1 MVHPLEA
8 PIPGQSLTSEPKN
21 VPWEYPARITD
32 PMDALEFH
40 MEQLSDENTVDNI
53 IEMLEIGIPVSVV
66 ASSMLTVAVMDG
78 EHSLD
83 VKLIIMPLVENH
95 IKSLAEV
102 TGIDYKMSMRDYD
115 DTTEADKQR
124 KASVLEAKI
133 RNMTEKVKPS
143 DMMDEGDRITEQ
155 AQQELMKIEEP
166 ETEAM
171 PTEPKGL
178 MSKENM

>member
-1 MVHPLEA
+1 
-8 PIPGQSLTSEPKN
+8 
-21 VPWEYPARITD
+21 
-32 PMDALEFH
+32 
-40 MEQLSDENTVDNI
+40 
-53 IEMLEIGIPVSVV
+53 
-66 ASSMLTVAVMDG
+66 MDG

-83 VKLIIMPLVENH
+83 VKLIIKPLVENH

-115 DTTEADKQR
+115 DTSEAERNR
-124 KASVLEAKI
+124 KANVLEAKI

>member
-21 VPWEYPARITD
+21 VPWEYPARITE

-40 MEQLSDENTVDNI
+40 MKQLTDENTVDNI
-53 IEMLEIGIPVSVV
+53 MEMLEVGIPISVV

-78 EHSLD
+78 EHSVD
-83 VKLIIMPLVENH
+83 VKLIIKPFVENH

-115 DTTEADKQR
+115 DTSEAER
-124 KASVLEAKI
+124 KREASVLEAKI

-143 DMMDEGDRITEQ
+143 TMDEGDRITEQ
-155 AQQELMKIEEP
+155 TQQELMKVEEP
-166 ETEAM
+166 ETGGM
-171 PTEPKGL
+171 SPEPKGL

>member
-21 VPWEYPARITD
+21 VPWEYPARITE

-40 MEQLSDENTVDNI
+40 MKQLTDESTVDNI
-53 IEMLEIGIPVSVV
+53 LEMLEIGIPVSVV

-83 VKLIIMPLVENH
+83 VKLIIKPFVEDH

-102 TGIDYKMSMRDYD
+102 TGIDYMLSMKDL
-115 DTTEADKQR
+115 DTNSEAERQR
-124 KASVLEAKI
+124 KAEVLEAKI
-133 RNMTEKVKPS
+133 RKLTEKVKPNT
-143 DMMDEGDRITEQ
+143 MEQGDRITEQ
-155 AQQELMKIEEP
+155 AQEELMKTEEP
-166 ETEAM
+166 EAEAM

>member
-8 PIPGQSLTSEPKN
+8 PIPGQSLTSQPKN
-21 VPWEYPARITD
+21 VPWEYPARITE

-40 MEQLSDENTVDNI
+40 MKQLTDENTVDNI
-53 IEMLEIGIPVSVV
+53 MEMLEVGIPVSVI

-78 EHSLD
+78 EHSID
-83 VKLIIMPLVENH
+83 VKLIIKPFVEDH

-133 RNMTEKVKPS
+133 RNMTEKVQPS
-143 DMMDEGDRITEQ
+143 TMDEGDRITEQ
-155 AQQELMKIEEP
+155 AQQELMKTEEP

>member
-21 VPWEYPARITD
+21 VPWEYPARITE

-40 MEQLSDENTVDNI
+40 MKQLTDENTVDNI
-53 IEMLEIGIPVSVV
+53 MEMLEVGIPVSVI

-78 EHSLD
+78 EHSID
-83 VKLIIMPLVENH
+83 VKLIIKPFVEDH

-133 RNMTEKVKPS
+133 RNMTEKVQPS
-143 DMMDEGDRITEQ
+143 TMDEGDRITEQ
-155 AQQELMKIEEP
+155 AQQELMKTEEP

>member
-8 PIPGQSLTSEPKN
+8 PIPGQSLTSQPKN
-21 VPWEYPARITD
+21 VPWEYPARITE

-40 MEQLSDENTVDNI
+40 MKQLTDENTVDNI
-53 IEMLEIGIPVSVV
+53 MEMLEVGIPVSVV

-78 EHSLD
+78 EHSID
-83 VKLIIMPLVENH
+83 VKLIIKPFVEDH

-133 RNMTEKVKPS
+133 RNMTEKVQPS
-143 DMMDEGDRITEQ
+143 TMDEGDRITEQ
-155 AQQELMKIEEP
+155 AQQELMKTEEP